1 MILLGSIF
9 LVIGRSG
16 LMKEQLINILSSKK
30 MVLSTYLIKVALDA
44 KLNLNEFLVLVY
56 FDNCFNSSLDIELI
70 SNTLGL
76 DEASTMEAF
85 NGLMIKGLVNIES
98 CKDLEN
104 RTHEVVTMCGVYDL
118 VCDDALEVAQEEVKT
133 DIFKTFEK
141 ELGRTISS
149 MELELIN
156 GWLTVGVPEE
166 IILGALREAVYN
178 GVTSFKYIDR
188 IIYEWDKKGFKTMD
202 DVNKHLMS
210 RREMKSN
217 NESISKKE
225 QEVADYDWV
234 NE

>member
-1 MILLGSIF
+1 
-9 LVIGRSG
+9 
-16 LMKEQLINILSSKK
+16 MKEQLINILSSKK

-44 KLNLNEFLVLVY
+44 KLNLIEFLVLVY

-85 NGLMIKGLVNIES
+85 NVLMIKGLVNIES

-202 DVNKHLMS
+202 DVNKHFMS

>member
-1 MILLGSIF
+1 
-9 LVIGRSG
+9 
-16 LMKEQLINILSSKK
+16 MKEQLINILSSKK
-30 MVLSTYLIKVALDA
+30 MVLSTYLIKIALDA
-44 KLNLNEFLVLVY
+44 KLSLNESLVLVY
-56 FDNCFNSSLDIELI
+56 FDNSFNSSLDIELI

-98 CKDLEN
+98 RKDLEN
-104 RTHEVVTMCGVYDL
+104 RMHEVVTMCGVYDL
-118 VCDDALEVAQEEVKT
+118 VCDDALEVVQEEVKT

>member
-1 MILLGSIF
+1 
-9 LVIGRSG
+9 
-16 LMKEQLINILSSKK
+16 MKEQLINILSSKK
-30 MVLSTYLIKVALDA
+30 MVLSTYLIKIALDA
-44 KLNLNEFLVLVY
+44 KLSLNEFLVLVY
-56 FDNCFNSSLDIELI
+56 FDNSFNSSLDIELI

-98 CKDLEN
+98 RKDLEN
-104 RTHEVVTMCGVYDL
+104 RMHEVVTMCGVYDL

>member
-1 MILLGSIF
+1 
-9 LVIGRSG
+9 
-16 LMKEQLINILSSKK
+16 MKAQLINILSSKK

>member
-1 MILLGSIF
+1 
-9 LVIGRSG
+9 
-16 LMKEQLINILSSKK
+16 MKEQLIKILSSKK
-30 MVLSTYLIKVALDA
+30 MVLSTYLIKVALNN
-44 KLNLNEFLVLVY
+44 KLSLNEFLVLVY
-56 FDNCFNSSLDIELI
+56 FDNSFNSTLDIELI
-70 SNTLGL
+70 GSTLGL
-76 DEASTMEAF
+76 DEASIMEAF

-104 RTHEVVTMCGVYDL
+104 RMQEVVTLCGVYDL
-118 VCDDALEVAQEEVKT
+118 VCDDVGEVTQEEIKT
-133 DIFKTFEK
+133 DIFKVFEK

-156 GWLTVGVPEE
+156 GWLTIGTPEE
-166 IILGALREAVYN
+166 LILGALREAVYN
-178 GVTSFKYIDR
+178 GVTNFKYIDR

-202 DVNKHLMS
+202 DVNKHLKS
-210 RREMKSN
+210 RREKKSS

>member
-1 MILLGSIF
+1 
-9 LVIGRSG
+9 
-16 LMKEQLINILSSKK
+16 MKEQLINILSSKK

-98 CKDLEN
+98 RKDLEN
-104 RTHEVVTMCGVYDL
+104 RMHEVVTMCGVYDL
-118 VCDDALEVAQEEVKT
+118 VCDDALEVVQEEVKT

>member
-1 MILLGSIF
+1 
-9 LVIGRSG
+9 
-16 LMKEQLINILSSKK
+16 MKEQLINILSSKK

-85 NGLMIKGLVNIES
+85 NVLMIKGLVNIES

>member
-1 MILLGSIF
+1 
-9 LVIGRSG
+9 
-16 LMKEQLINILSSKK
+16 MKEQLINILSSKK

-98 CKDLEN
+98 RKDLEN
-104 RTHEVVTMCGVYDL
+104 RMHEVVTMCGVYDL
-118 VCDDALEVAQEEVKT
+118 VFDDALEVAQEEVKT

-188 IIYEWDKKGFKTMD
+188 IIYEWDKKGFKTMG

-234 NE
+234 NS

>member
-1 MILLGSIF
+1 
-9 LVIGRSG
+9 
-16 LMKEQLINILSSKK
+16 MKEQLINILSSKK
-30 MVLSTYLIKVALDA
+30 MVLSTYLIKIALDA
-44 KLNLNEFLVLVY
+44 KLSLNEFLVLVY
-56 FDNCFNSSLDIELI
+56 FDNSFNSSLDIELI

-98 CKDLEN
+98 RKDLEN
-104 RTHEVVTMCGVYDL
+104 RMHEVVTMCGVYDL
-118 VCDDALEVAQEEVKT
+118 VCDDALEVVQEEVKT